1 MSREDLGEYMR
12 KPMNMPLSY
21 SIADV
26 VKLSGVGRTVLYEEI
41 KAGRLKAHK
50 LGRRTLILADD
61 LQHWLTGLPHKEAV

>member
-1 MSREDLGEYMR
+1 
-12 KPMNMPLSY
+12 MNTPLSY
-21 SIADV
+21 SVADV

-61 LQHWLTGLPHKEAV
+61 LQRWLAALPNVKREIA

>member
-1 MSREDLGEYMR
+1 
-12 KPMNMPLSY
+12 MNMALSY

-26 VKLSGVGRTVLYEEI
+26 VNLSGVGRTVLYEEI

-61 LQHWLTGLPHKEAV
+61 LQHWLAGLPRKKQVA